1 MATASAGRQRG
12 RGSRV
17 SLMIELLRRALGDL
31 ASLQARY
38 ALVGG
43 HAVSAR
49 TEPRFTRDLDL
60 AVAVTN
66 DREAEAL
73 VTALGSRGYRIV
85 AIVEQE
91 ATGRLATVR
100 LEHGSAPGVMVD
112 LLFATAG
119 IESEVV
125 DAATTVSISPE
136 LAVPVASV
144 GHLLAL
150 KVLSI
155 DDRTR
160 PQDRLDVAAL
170 LRTATTDDL
179 RIAGQA
185 LNTIRERGCDRGRD
199 LPSWLERLRQEL
211 AP

>member
-1 MATASAGRQRG
+1 M
-12 RGSRV
+12 
-17 SLMIELLRRALGDL
+17 
-31 ASLQARY
+31 
-38 ALVGG
+38 
-43 HAVSAR
+43 
-49 TEPRFTRDLDL
+49 
-60 AVAVTN
+60 AVAN

-199 LPSWLERLRQEL
+199 LPSWLARLRQEL

>member
-1 MATASAGRQRG
+1 M
-12 RGSRV
+12 
-17 SLMIELLRRALGDL
+17 LDLLRRVLGDVE
-31 ASLQARY
+31 SLRARY

-43 HAVSAR
+43 HAVSVR

-60 AVAVTN
+60 AVAVRS

-73 VTALGSRGYRIV
+73 VSELGGRGYRIV
-85 AIVEQE
+85 AVVEQE

-100 LEHGSAPGVMVD
+100 LEHGSAPGLMVD

-119 IESEVV
+119 IEPETV
-125 DAATTVSISPE
+125 DGSTMVSMAPG

-160 PQDRLDVAAL
+160 PQDRLDLAAL
-170 LRTATTDDL
+170 LRIAKADDL
-179 RIAGQA
+179 RIAAQA
-185 LNTIRERGCDRGRD
+185 MNTIRERGCDRGRD
-199 LPSWLERLRQEL
+199 LPAWFERLRREL

>member
-1 MATASAGRQRG
+1 M
-12 RGSRV
+12 
-17 SLMIELLRRALGDL
+17 LDLLRRVLGDVE
-31 ASLQARY
+31 SLRARY

-43 HAVSAR
+43 HAVSVR

-60 AVAVTN
+60 AVAVRS

-73 VTALGSRGYRIV
+73 VSELGSRGYRIV
-85 AIVEQE
+85 AVVEQE

-100 LEHGSAPGVMVD
+100 LEHGSAPGLMVD

-119 IESEVV
+119 IEPETV
-125 DAATTVSISPE
+125 DGATMVSMAPG
-136 LAVPVASV
+136 LALPVASV

-160 PQDRLDVAAL
+160 PQDRLDLAAL
-170 LRTATTDDL
+170 LRIAKADDL
-179 RIAGQA
+179 RIAEQA
-185 LNTIRERGCDRGRD
+185 LHTIHERGCDRGRD
-199 LPSWLERLRQEL
+199 LPAWFERLRREL

>member
-1 MATASAGRQRG
+1 M
-12 RGSRV
+12 
-17 SLMIELLRRALGDL
+17 LDLLRRVLGDVE
-31 ASLQARY
+31 SLRARY

-43 HAVSAR
+43 HAVSVR

-60 AVAVTN
+60 AVAVRN

-73 VTALGSRGYRIV
+73 VSELGGRGYRIV
-85 AIVEQE
+85 AVVEQE
-91 ATGRLATVR
+91 TTSRLATVR
-100 LEHGSAPGVMVD
+100 LEHGSAPGLMVD

-119 IESEVV
+119 IEPEVV
-125 DAATTVSISPE
+125 DGATVVSMAPG
-136 LAVPVASV
+136 LALPVASV

-160 PQDRLDVAAL
+160 PQDRLDLAAL
-170 LRTATTDDL
+170 LRIAKTDDL
-179 RIAGQA
+179 RIAEQA
-185 LNTIRERGCDRGRD
+185 LHTIHERGCDRDRD
-199 LPSWLERLRQEL
+199 LPAWFERLRREL

>member
-1 MATASAGRQRG
+1 M
-12 RGSRV
+12 
-17 SLMIELLRRALGDL
+17 LDLLRRVLGDVE
-31 ASLQARY
+31 SLRARY

-43 HAVSAR
+43 HAVSVR

-60 AVAVTN
+60 AVAVRS

-73 VTALGSRGYRIV
+73 VSELGGRGYRIV
-85 AIVEQE
+85 AVVEQE
-91 ATGRLATVR
+91 TTGRLATVR
-100 LEHGSAPGVMVD
+100 LEHGSAPGLMVD

-119 IESEVV
+119 IEPEVV
-125 DAATTVSISPE
+125 DGATVVSMAPG
-136 LAVPVASV
+136 LALPVASV

-160 PQDRLDVAAL
+160 PQDRLDLAAL
-170 LRTATTDDL
+170 LRIAETDDL
-179 RIAGQA
+179 RIAEQA
-185 LNTIRERGCDRGRD
+185 LHTIHERGCDRGRD
-199 LPSWLERLRQEL
+199 LPAWFERLRREL

>member
-1 MATASAGRQRG
+1 
-12 RGSRV
+12 
-17 SLMIELLRRALGDL
+17 MIELLRRALGDL
-31 ASLQARY
+31 ASLRARY

-43 HAVSAR
+43 HAVSVR
-49 TEPRFTRDLDL
+49 TEPRFTRGLDL

-119 IESEVV
+119 IEAEVV
-125 DAATTVSISPE
+125 DGATTVSLAPE
-136 LAVPVASV
+136 LALPVASV

-179 RIAGQA
+179 RIARHA
-185 LNTIRERGCDRGRD
+185 LSTIHDRGCDRGRD
-199 LPSWLERLRQEL
+199 LPTWFERLQREL
-211 AP
+211 TP